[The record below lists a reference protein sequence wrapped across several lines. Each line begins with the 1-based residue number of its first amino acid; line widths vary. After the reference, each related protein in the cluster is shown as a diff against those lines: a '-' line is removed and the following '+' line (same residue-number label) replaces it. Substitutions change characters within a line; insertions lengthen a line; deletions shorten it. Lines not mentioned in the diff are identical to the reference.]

1 MHFSAFYIFISF
13 GSSYWHSERS
23 RSRAGYGAIF
33 FLLFLVLKNSLITT
47 RLVADAASS
56 VDLRLARI
64 LLTASWAALVLV
76 FITVTALRVAT
87 NKAWWIAPWFAAL
100 AAGSLFAVGLAWAVI
115 WRVCL
120 HIPTQNIDYIFVHII
135 YDYRMR
141 RVDDCTRAACI
152 FLSLLSL
159 FFLPRSHH

>member
-1 MHFSAFYIFISF
+1 ML
-13 GSSYWHSERS
+13 

-47 RLVADAASS
+47 RLVADAESS

-76 FITVTALRVAT
+76 FIGVTALRVVT

-115 WRVCL
+115 WRVCWHMICF
-120 HIPTQNIDYIFVHII
+120 HIFTSFSSGGY
-135 YDYRMR
+135 
-141 RVDDCTRAACI
+141 ACI
-152 FLSLLSL
+152 CVSISYIYHPLFL
-159 FFLPRSHH
+159 FLHST